1 MSDDETTENPAQAAR
16 ERLAAGAWLL
26 PTELGALF
34 GATRFQAGRWM
45 NRGRIVI
52 AGQTYPLRWRPRLLG
67 SYREAN
73 PGDVAAALAAYDEAR
88 RAT

>member
-16 ERLAAGAWLL
+16 DKLAVGTWLL
-26 PTELGALF
+26 PGELGALF

-45 NRGRIVI
+45 NRGAIVI
-52 AGQTYPLRWRPRLLG
+52 AGQTYPLRCRPRLLG

-73 PGDVAAALAAYDEAR
+73 PTDVAAALRAYDEAR
-88 RAT
+88 RNT